1 MIKKKYYDA
10 LDIDNSFLGGSN
22 IRDSMGCALKPTF
35 YTTIIN
41 SDFDLVSKL
50 DVVGWLYFYFLY
62 QFDKKLS
69 KRWSWITHSNSHYME

>member
-50 DVVGWLYFYFLY
+50 DVVG
-62 QFDKKLS
+62 
-69 KRWSWITHSNSHYME
+69 